1 MLIIIQ
7 ILVLAA
13 LLGASITF
21 LLGRRTKED
30 AMTGAAGGIL
40 VAAALIV
47 RILAFGI
54 MALFGIWF
62 LAKII

>member
-7 ILVLAA
+7 ILILAA
-13 LLGASITF
+13 LIGGSLSF
-21 LLGRRTKED
+21 FLGRRTKDD

-40 VAAALIV
+40 VAAAFMV
-47 RILAFGI
+47 RVLSFGI

-62 LAKII
+62 LSKII